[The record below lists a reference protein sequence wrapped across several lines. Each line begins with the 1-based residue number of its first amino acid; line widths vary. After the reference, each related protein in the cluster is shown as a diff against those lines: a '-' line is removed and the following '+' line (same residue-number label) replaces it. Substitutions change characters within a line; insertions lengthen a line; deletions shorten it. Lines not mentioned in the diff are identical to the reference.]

1 MRGFKKFSL
10 AVLFVSSLA
19 VVSAC
24 GGGGGG
30 NEDAGGD
37 GGGGGGDLSSLELN
51 VGTVLPQTGDL
62 AQFGPGMQN
71 GADLAVQQIQACDT
85 MGLSM
90 TAEDSGT
97 TEQTAADAADKLINS
112 DEVGAIVGAASSR
125 VSFAVV
131 DPAAQSGV
139 VQISPASTSPDFTD
153 YEDNGYF
160 FRTVPSDNLQG
171 EVLSQIVQDEGY
183 ETVNIIALNDDYG
196 QGIAETFEQA
206 FTDAGG
212 EVGEN
217 VAYDPQ
223 GQSFDSEVQQASQ
236 GDPDAILLV
245 AFPETGT
252 SIIQAAQETGLV
264 GEVPFLFTDGLADP
278 EFPQDA
284 GVDLEGEQG
293 TRPASEGPGGESF
306 ATAYDEEY
314 GEEVSTFSANTY
326 DAVMLAALAAAA
338 GGDTDGQT
346 IQENLQDV
354 SSGGEEVLPSDI
366 CSGLE
371 SAANGD
377 DVNYEGAAG
386 SQNFDENGDVTSQYE
401 FWQFDQ
407 EGQIERVELIDAPEG
422 S

>member
-1 MRGFKKFSL
+1 LGVLVFALGAGTAQATETDILQKVRFEDHGTFERAIITLGQRRVPGDFAPTFSSSYRDGDSIARIQL
-10 AVLFVSSLA
+10 PSTTQTTKTDGPGLSRAISRYYVVRSPGRTKSLFVDFHLTKAARA
-19 VVSAC
+19 VKVYKLDNPARIVIDVTS
-24 GGGGGG
+24 GGKT
-30 NEDAGGD
+30 
-37 GGGGGGDLSSLELN
+37 LY
-51 VGTVLPQTGDL
+51 PR
-62 AQFGPGMQN
+62 P
-71 GADLAVQQIQACDT
+71 
-85 MGLSM
+85 
-90 TAEDSGT
+90 
-97 TEQTAADAADKLINS
+97 
-112 DEVGAIVGAASSR
+112 
-125 VSFAVV
+125 
-131 DPAAQSGV
+131 
-139 VQISPASTSPDFTD
+139 
-153 YEDNGYF
+153 
-160 FRTVPSDNLQG
+160 QG
-171 EVLSQIVQDEGY
+171 EVLSQVAQDEGY
-183 ETVNIIALNDDYG
+183 NTVNIIALNDDYG
-196 QGIAETFEQA
+196 QGIADTFEQA

-236 GDPDAILLV
+236 GNPDAILLV

-293 TRPASEGPGGESF
+293 TRPASEGPGGETF
-306 ATAYDEEY
+306 ASAYDEEY

-346 IQENLQDV
+346 IQENMQDV

-386 SQNFDENGDVTSQYE
+386 SQDFDDNGDVTSQYE
-401 FWQFDQ
+401 FWQFGP
-407 EGQIERVELIDAPEG
+407 EGQIERIELIAAPTG